1 MYSPYPGLF
10 LDSLASKGDVSSAM
24 STLLEVFLQFFALG
38 CTSFGGPVAHLGY
51 FYERFVQRERWL
63 TADAYSDLVA
73 LCQLLPGP
81 SSSQVGMGI
90 GLIRAGWLGGLAA
103 WVGFT
108 LPSAVLMVLAAALL
122 SSQASW
128 FGDGWVHGLLVAAVA
143 VVAQAVL
150 SLQQKLAPD
159 RERATVMALS
169 AVLVL
174 MIPHAWAQI
183 LTLGVGGL
191 AGLVVL
197 APPEHVSL
205 QSNRLVIPL
214 NRWLALALLGFLLV
228 LLLALPWLSAADK
241 PLVVQQISG
250 FLRTGAL
257 VFGGGHVVL
266 PLLEQSLVPQGWI
279 GLDQFLAGY
288 GFAQA
293 LPGPMFS
300 FAAFLGFSLQ
310 AGLHGIGGA
319 LLAITALFL
328 PSFLLIGGI
337 LPFWSDLGRLDM
349 MRRALVG
356 INAAVL
362 GILLAAF
369 FQPVWQSAIRGGA
382 EFSLAI
388 TAFLMLLCWKQPAWR
403 VVLFCALVG
412 GLIFS

>member
-1 MYSPYPGLF
+1 MCSNYQGVF
-10 LDSLASKGDVSSAM
+10 LDSLASRRDVSSAM

-63 TADAYSDLVA
+63 TADAYTDLVA

-122 SSQASW
+122 SSQARW
-128 FGDGWVHGLLVAAVA
+128 FGDGWIHGLLVAAVA

-150 SLQQKLAPD
+150 SLQKKLAPD
-159 RERATVMALS
+159 RERATLMALS

-174 MIPHAWAQI
+174 IVPHAWAQLLALLI
-183 LTLGVGGL
+183 GGL

-197 APPEHVSL
+197 APQEHASL
-205 QSNRLVIPL
+205 QSERLAVPL
-214 NRWLALALLGFLLV
+214 RRSLASALLGFLLV
-228 LLLALPWLSAADK
+228 LLLALPWLSAADR
-241 PLVVQQISG
+241 PLVVQQLSG

-266 PLLEQSLVPQGWI
+266 PLLEQSLVPKGWI
-279 GLDQFLAGY
+279 GMDQFLAGY

-300 FAAFLGFSLQ
+300 FAAFLGFDLK
-310 AGLHGIGGA
+310 AGLHGLGGA
-319 LLAITALFL
+319 LMAITALFL

-337 LPFWSDLGRLDM
+337 LPFWSDLGRLRM

-356 INAAVL
+356 INAAVV
-362 GILLAAF
+362 GILLAAL
-369 FQPVWQSAIRGGA
+369 FQPVWQSAIHGGA
-382 EFSLAI
+382 EFSLAM
-388 TAFLMLLCWKQPAWR
+388 TAFLMLICWKQPAWR

-412 GLIFS
+412 GLFLS

>member
-10 LDSLASKGDVSSAM
+10 LDSLASKGDVSSTM

-38 CTSFGGPVAHLGY
+38 CTCFGGPVAHLGY

-108 LPSAVLMVLAAALL
+108 LPSAVLMVLAAALV

-150 SLQQKLAPD
+150 SLQKKLAPD

>member
-1 MYSPYPGLF
+1 M
-10 LDSLASKGDVSSAM
+10 SS
-24 STLLEVFLQFFALG
+24 LLEVFLQFFALG

-51 FYERFVQRERWL
+51 FHERFVLREHWL
-63 TADAYSDLVA
+63 KADAYSDLVA

-108 LPSAVLMVLAAALL
+108 LPSAVLMVVAAALL
-122 SSQASW
+122 SSQPSW
-128 FGDGWVHGLLVAAVA
+128 FTDGWVHGLLVAAVA
-143 VVAQAVL
+143 VVAQAVV

-159 RERATVMALS
+159 RERATLMALS

-183 LTLGVGGL
+183 LTLAVGGL
-191 AGLVVL
+191 VGLVVL
-197 APPEHVSL
+197 APPENASL
-205 QSNRLVIPL
+205 QSNRLVVPL
-214 NRWLALALLGFLLV
+214 SRWLALVMLGFLWV
-228 LLLALPWLSAADK
+228 LLLALPWLSAADR
-241 PLVVQQISG
+241 PIVVQQLSG

-266 PLLEQSLVPQGWI
+266 PLLEQTLVPHGWI
-279 GLDQFLAGY
+279 GIDQFLAGY

-300 FAAFLGFSLQ
+300 FAAFLGFDLQ
-310 AGLHGIGGA
+310 AGLHGLGGA

-337 LPFWSDLGRLDM
+337 LPFWSDLGRLGM

-356 INAAVL
+356 INAAVV

-369 FQPVWQSAIRGGA
+369 FQPVWQSAIRGSA

-388 TAFLMLLCWKQPAWR
+388 TAFLMLICWKQPAWR

>member
-1 MYSPYPGLF
+1 
-10 LDSLASKGDVSSAM
+10 M

-63 TADAYSDLVA
+63 TADAYTDLVA

-122 SSQASW
+122 SSQARW
-128 FGDGWVHGLLVAAVA
+128 FGDGWIHGLLVAAVA

-150 SLQQKLAPD
+150 SLQKKLAPD
-159 RERATVMALS
+159 RERATLMALS

-174 MIPHAWAQI
+174 IVPHAWAQLLALLI
-183 LTLGVGGL
+183 GGL

-197 APPEHVSL
+197 APQEHASL
-205 QSNRLVIPL
+205 QSERLAVPL
-214 NRWLALALLGFLLV
+214 RRSLASALLGFLLV
-228 LLLALPWLSAADK
+228 LLLALPWLSAADR
-241 PLVVQQISG
+241 PLVVQQLSG

-266 PLLEQSLVPQGWI
+266 PLLEQSLVPKGWI
-279 GLDQFLAGY
+279 GMDQFLAGY

-300 FAAFLGFSLQ
+300 FAAFLGFDLK
-310 AGLHGIGGA
+310 AGLHGLGGA
-319 LLAITALFL
+319 LMAITALFL

-337 LPFWSDLGRLDM
+337 LPFWSDLGRLRM

-356 INAAVL
+356 INAAVV
-362 GILLAAF
+362 GILLAAL
-369 FQPVWQSAIRGGA
+369 FQPVWQSAIHGGA
-382 EFSLAI
+382 EFSLAM
-388 TAFLMLLCWKQPAWR
+388 TAFLMLICWKQPAWR

-412 GLIFS
+412 GLFLS